1 MVNFGIVPCLIRLVC
16 YILYSGLILIIIP
29 DCIEAVVFYARI
41 ALCTHTGETEQKQS
55 LKVVVVYCNLM
66 LIVIIATLVKIKA
79 AHIVSD
85 RC

>member
-16 YILYSGLILIIIP
+16 YILYSGLILIIIL
-29 DCIEAVVFYARI
+29 DCIEAIVFYARI
-41 ALCTHTGETEQKQS
+41 VLCTHTGETEQKQS
-55 LKVVVVYCNLM
+55 LVVVYCNLM